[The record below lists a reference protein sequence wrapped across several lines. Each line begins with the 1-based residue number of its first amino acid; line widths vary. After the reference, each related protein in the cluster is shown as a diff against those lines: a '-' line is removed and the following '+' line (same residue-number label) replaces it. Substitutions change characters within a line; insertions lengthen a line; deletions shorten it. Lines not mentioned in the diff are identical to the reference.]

1 MLSHQALNV
10 LADEN
15 FAYVRGDEQTVE
27 ILRCGQPPLEGELS
41 HLVNLVVN
49 FEDELMFFFI
59 DSQNLSLDFF
69 VIVHVIVVLKDCW
82 RKGNDL
88 FWDKCNVFLFF
99 AKFSTTFVGLV
110 LKMGVS

>member
-1 MLSHQALNV
+1 MFWLMKTLPTCEEMSRQSRYSGVGN
-10 LADEN
+10 
-15 FAYVRGDEQTVE
+15 
-27 ILRCGQPPLEGELS
+27 
-41 HLVNLVVN
+41 LVNLVVN

-99 AKFSTTFVGLV
+99 AKFSTTFVGLG

>member
-88 FWDKCNVFLFF
+88 FWDKCNVF
-99 AKFSTTFVGLV
+99 
-110 LKMGVS
+110 

>member
-1 MLSHQALNV
+1 
-10 LADEN
+10 
-15 FAYVRGDEQTVE
+15 
-27 ILRCGQPPLEGELS
+27 
-41 HLVNLVVN
+41 
-49 FEDELMFFFI
+49 MFFFI

-88 FWDKCNVFLFF
+88 FWDKCNVFIFF

-110 LKMGVS
+110 LKMGSWLKRQSFGSLLREAFRSLECC